1 MATDTFV
8 YPSNVESIESIAS
21 YLTPGEAGARTGRM
35 EPGIKAQWLSALRS
49 GEYKQGQGKLAKVAK
64 SGEKQYCCLGVLCDI
79 AVRNKV
85 PGLSAEQRGG
95 SDVITF
101 TGPGGANDR
110 SMPPIPFKDWA
121 KLPTRDP
128 IIPISAV
135 HAHQAANPS
144 APRHGANDKPTE
156 WTTLA
161 SLNDRGFSFA
171 FIADLIEKYL

>member
-1 MATDTFV
+1 MATDTYV
-8 YPSNVESIESIAS
+8 YLETVESIAS
-21 YLTPGEAGARTGRM
+21 YLTAGDVRARTGRM

-49 GEYKQGQGKLAKVAK
+49 GEYKQGQGKLAKVAE

-79 AVRNKV
+79 AIRNKV
-85 PGLSAEQRGG
+85 PGLSAEQRK
-95 SDVITF
+95 DDNAITF

-110 SMPPIPFKDWA
+110 SMPPGPFASWA

-128 IIPISAV
+128 LIPISEV

-144 APRHGANDKPTE
+144 APRHGANDKPNH

-171 FIADLIEKYL
+171 FIADMIEKYL